1 MNYRR
6 AIAVC
11 LVALAVAIAPIA
23 VAMAGPHLVAMRAA
37 GHAQELHALEASA
50 TSDHTAHADMTDCE
64 KTMGT
69 SGQSECPCCD
79 PGKSCPPEFCA
90 AKCFKIFGVLPL
102 PKTARS
108 RVSVHPRLRGP
119 LRPPDWSRAPQ
130 PPPPR
135 A

>member
-1 MNYRR
+1 MNCRR
-6 AIAVC
+6 VITVC
-11 LVALAVAIAPIA
+11 LVALAVAIAPLA
-23 VAMAGPHLVAMRAA
+23 VAMAGPHLAA
-37 GHAQELHALEASA
+37 LSAVGHTPGSHAVEAAAA
-50 TSDHTAHADMTDCE
+50 TDHTAHADMTDCDSR
-64 KTMGT
+64 MG
-69 SGQSECPCCD
+69 GSEHSDCRCCD

-102 PKTARS
+102 PK
-108 RVSVHPRLRGP
+108 RVVGRTVLHQRVAGP